1 MKKLSFVTASLL
13 ASAATCASADE
24 TIRTRLTGY
33 QEVPSVSTVAEG
45 RLEVKIHRDGEAF
58 DWVLSY
64 SGLQGN
70 VQQAHIHF
78 AQKSVNGAIVVWLCG
93 TVNPA
98 NPALA
103 GPPGTPTCPQ
113 SGTVSGTAMN
123 GNVGPGAAT
132 QQLTAGEATAIEEVI
147 AAMRAG
153 VAYANV
159 HTDLSPGGEIRG
171 QIGKRGGG
179 RHHDQG
185 RGHKS
190 H

>member
-1 MKKLSFVTASLL
+1 MKKLSIGAAL
-13 ASAATCASADE
+13 ALAFAAPSAFADE
-24 TIRTRLTGY
+24 DKIRTRLTGY

-45 RLEVKIHRDGEAF
+45 RLQVEIHSDGRAF

-93 TVNPA
+93 TGAPGTQF
-98 NPALA
+98 A
-103 GPPGTPTCPQ
+103 GPTGTSTCPQ

-123 GNVGPGAAT
+123 ANVFPGAAA

-159 HTDLSPGGEIRG
+159 HTHLSPGGEIRG
-171 QIGKRGGG
+171 QIGG
-179 RHHDQG
+179 RG
-185 RGHKS
+185 RGHA
-190 H
+190 HRH

>member
-13 ASAATCASADE
+13 ALGATCATAEERIQTS
-24 TIRTRLTGY
+24 LTGY

-93 TVNPA
+93 TGAPGTQF
-98 NPALA
+98 A
-103 GPPGTPTCPQ
+103 GPPGTSTCPQ

-123 GNVGPGAAT
+123 PDVGPGAGT

-159 HTDLSPGGEIRG
+159 HTNLSPGGEIRG
-171 QIGKRGGG
+171 QIGTRG
-179 RHHDQG
+179 RTPH
-185 RGHKS
+185 
-190 H
+190 